1 METSNSKTG
10 KNDHSSNSHMM
21 ASGRA
26 ISSAPIATSAYPAGM
41 SSNLGQQGRGFPA
54 TGTAF
59 RPQQQ
64 QQPQAQ
70 QQGVNTPQF
79 LQLVSSLMGN
89 TNNNSSNGN
98 SGNSSAGGF
107 MSLGSN
113 DLLSMAQ
120 RMGIFQQL
128 QQQTPNNGAGLQGLP
143 TISQAQC
150 LPTASSVT
158 GIAQSSPPPPQ
169 KQDLFPQKMQPSL
182 ETPAVV
188 QPTAEP
194 SGPQTKKLK
203 TNTGHQLTRIPCR
216 ARGMNMDH
224 NFETAYFTISEDM
237 KHGSPLVCSYPACR
251 DKGVKFLYCAFCK
264 DTGAKRQFRERH
276 NHGADDETVR
286 RSSQVSQ
293 TPTET
298 PSTSVTKVPRA
309 GGKLKT
315 APGTSDNKTLPIGKR
330 TTMEVVAAATHNTNT
345 SMEDATTSSIGR
357 RKGPLQDLDEAIA
370 QSAIDVEDERMK
382 VWTALLSSRPKDNND
397 DGIASWL
404 MNAMAVSDVSRP
416 IKEVVEE
423 LERNP
428 NVPKFANIKGSTV
441 PAIAL
446 SVQATTSSTELEDSN
461 DSFSSG
467 KRSCSTDGQTNTQDG
482 SSNDSNEDT
491 SSDNQD
497 ANSDEQDPASSSP
510 TENDSSDDEYQMD
523 AKAVMAI
530 DEKKQG

>member
-64 QQPQAQ
+64 QPQAQ
-70 QQGVNTPQF
+70 QQDVNTPQF

-89 TNNNSSNGN
+89 TNNTSNN
-98 SGNSSAGGF
+98 GNSSAGSF

-158 GIAQSSPPPPQ
+158 GTAQSSPPPQ
-169 KQDLFPQKMQPSL
+169 KQNLSPQKMQPSL
-182 ETPAVV
+182 KTPAVV
-188 QPTAEP
+188 KPTAEA
-194 SGPQTKKLK
+194 SEPQTKKLK
-203 TNTGHQLTRIPCR
+203 TDTGHQLTRIPCR

-224 NFETAYFTISEDM
+224 NFETAYFAISEDM

-298 PSTSVTKVPRA
+298 PSTSATKVPRA

-315 APGTSDNKTLPIGKR
+315 APGTSDNEALPIGKR
-330 TTMEVVAAATHNTNT
+330 KRTTIEVVAAATHNTNT

-428 NVPKFANIKGSTV
+428 NVPKFTNIKSSTA
-441 PAIAL
+441 PAVAL
-446 SVQATTSSTELEDSN
+446 SVQATTSSTDLEDSN

-467 KRSCSTDGQTNTQDG
+467 KRSSSTDGQTNTQDG

-491 SSDNQD
+491 STDNQD
-497 ANSDEQDPASSSP
+497 ANSDEQDPTSSSP
-510 TENDSSDDEYQMD
+510 NDSSDDDYQMD
-523 AKAVMAI
+523 AEAGMAI
-530 DEKKQG
+530 DGEKQGSGV